1 MNSPTAESSDTAI
14 TTAINTHADAKEKW
28 LALRQQYE
36 QIATEFEQSLKQLKE
51 PAAEQCPI
59 ESRIALLRR
68 QMEILKWEINC
79 TANSYISAHRDLM
92 HTGIKTE
99 LGSFMASHGEAL
111 VSALSPLLLRLKDIT
126 QIASYEAVLDTAA
139 QYLREELASRLPRST
154 DITPTVG
161 QSQILQDAALY
172 PDAQAFDDGRMAY
185 RPAQHHQNALKK
197 AELDALLKAN
207 Q

>member
-1 MNSPTAESSDTAI
+1 MNSPTTESPDMAL
-14 TTAINTHADAKEKW
+14 TTAINTHADAKAKW

-36 QIATEFEQSLKQLKE
+36 QVATEFEQSLKQLNE
-51 PAAEQCPI
+51 PAAEQSPI

-79 TANSYISAHRDLM
+79 SANRYISAHSDLI
-92 HTGIKTE
+92 HASIKTE
-99 LGSFMASHGEAL
+99 LQTFMASHGAAL
-111 VSALSPLLLRLKDIT
+111 ISALSPLLLRLKDIT

-139 QYLREELASRLPRST
+139 RYLRQELASQLQRST
-154 DITPTVG
+154 DITSTVE
-161 QSQILQDAALY
+161 QNQLLQDAALY

-185 RPAQHHQNALKK
+185 RPAQHHQNVLKK
-197 AELDALLKAN
+197 AEMAALLKAN